1 MSGGSAARP
10 PLPPWAETLRQKY
23 LAGEAAV
30 FVLYR
35 NVFDRY
41 RAGDGYRTLQPF
53 LSEVLLRDNKQNIFE
68 LSIDRGVRVIQ
79 GGSAGERVEL
89 YRHLEGK
96 GLSGIFESLER
107 QMREQRSS
115 ALLIPYAGTIFPAA
129 ELHLLSLDERG
140 AFTALHRWSLDAEF
154 ADRDNVVI
162 LVSESLADLSPAL
175 LTNPR
180 VVAIELPMPDHASR
194 LAAIRHYAPAMSPTE
209 AAELAGQTA
218 GLRLIQLASIV
229 ASEAP
234 QGMSHGQRRAL
245 IAGLLQGSPQAEE
258 RAEKLAAI
266 TAGMTPAEIRQIVD
280 PTRKL
285 PASDDPAGEVLAVVR
300 QRKRELIEK
309 ECAGLIEF
317 IEPRH
322 GLETVGGNEHI
333 KGELLDIARLIQSGD
348 RTRAPMG
355 LLAVGP
361 MGAGKT
367 FVIKAFLKEAG
378 LSGIALK
385 NFRSK
390 WVGST
395 EANLERVL
403 ATVKAMGPIALVI
416 DEGDRSFGRQ
426 GDDADGGTSSRV
438 IARLKEFMSDPE
450 NRGQVLFILMT
461 NRPDKLDTDIKRPG
475 RLDRKIPF
483 FYAENATERAAVIH
497 AVCDRYRVPL
507 DMPEDALL
515 AACATLDGYSNAD
528 LEALALLAAEF
539 AERGL
544 RLADGAPQAAA
555 SGSVAAVTP
564 ALLARACEDFMPPQ
578 ETAMVRYMEMLAVAE
593 TSRRSLLPQRFRSL
607 SAADVQERLAELRR
621 QILP

>member
-1 MSGGSAARP
+1 VSGGSTDRP
-10 PLPPWAETLRQKY
+10 PLPLWAETLRQKY

-41 RAGDGYRTLQPF
+41 RAGDDYRTLQPF

-79 GGSAGERVEL
+79 GGSAGERAEL

-129 ELHLLSLDERG
+129 ELHFLSLDERG

-180 VVAIELPMPDHASR
+180 VVAIELPMPDQPSR
-194 LAAIRHYAPAMSPTE
+194 LAAIRHYAPAMPPAE
-209 AAELAGQTA
+209 AGELAGQTA

-234 QGMSHGQRRAL
+234 KGMSHGQRRAL

-266 TAGMTPAEIRQIVD
+266 TAGLTPVEIRQIVD
-280 PTRKL
+280 PTRTL
-285 PASDDPAGEVLAVVR
+285 PVSDDPAGEVLAVVR

-378 LSGIALK
+378 LSGVALK

-483 FYAENATERAAVIH
+483 FYAENASERAAVIS
-497 AVCDRYRVPL
+497 AVCARYRVPL
-507 DMPEDALL
+507 EVPEDALL
-515 AACATLDGYSNAD
+515 AACETLEGYSNAD

-539 AERGL
+539 AERGA
-544 RLADGAPQAAA
+544 RVADGTPLPAAA
-555 SGSVAAVTP
+555 GRSAAVTP
-564 ALLARACEDFMPPQ
+564 ALLAQASEDFMPPQ

-607 SAADVQERLAELRR
+607 SAVEVQERLAELRR

>member
-1 MSGGSAARP
+1 VSAGGRP
-10 PLPPWAETLRQKY
+10 PLPSWAETLRQKY

-41 RAGDGYRTLQPF
+41 RTGDGYRTLQPF

-79 GGSAGERVEL
+79 GGGAGDRAEL

-96 GLSGIFESLER
+96 GLSGILESLER

-129 ELHLLSLDERG
+129 ELHFLSLDERG
-140 AFTALHRWSLDAEF
+140 AFTALHRWSLDADF

-180 VVAIELPMPDHASR
+180 VVAIELPMPDHAGR
-194 LAAIRHYAPAMSPTE
+194 LAAIRHYAPAMPPTE
-209 AAELAGQTA
+209 ADGLAGQTA

-229 ASEAP
+229 AGEAP
-234 QGMSHGQRRAL
+234 QGMNHGQRRTL
-245 IAGLLQGSPQAEE
+245 IAELLQGSPQAAE

-280 PTRKL
+280 PTRRL

-317 IEPRH
+317 IEPRL
-322 GLETVGGNEHI
+322 GLETVGGNAHI
-333 KGELLDIARLIQSGD
+333 KGELLEIARLIQSGD

-378 LSGIALK
+378 LSGVALK

-426 GDDADGGTSSRV
+426 GDDADGGTGSRV

-483 FYAENATERAAVIH
+483 FYAESAGERAAVIS
-497 AVCDRYRVPL
+497 AVCARYRVPL
-507 DMPEDALL
+507 EMPDGALL
-515 AACATLDGYSNAD
+515 AACEPLDGYSNAD

-539 AERGL
+539 AERGE
-544 RLADGAPQAAA
+544 RLADGGQLPEA
-555 SGSVAAVTP
+555 SGSIAAVTP
-564 ALLARACEDFMPPQ
+564 ALLAQASEDFMPPQ

-607 SAADVQERLAELRR
+607 SAAEVQDRLADLRR
-621 QILP
+621 QIPP

>member
-1 MSGGSAARP
+1 
-10 PLPPWAETLRQKY
+10 
-23 LAGEAAV
+23 
-30 FVLYR
+30 
-35 NVFDRY
+35 
-41 RAGDGYRTLQPF
+41 
-53 LSEVLLRDNKQNIFE
+53 VLLKDNKQRIFE

-79 GGSAGERVEL
+79 GAAPTRRPNSTGISKARAA
-89 YRHLEGK
+89 
-96 GLSGIFESLER
+96 GIFESLER

-129 ELHLLSLDERG
+129 ELHFLSLEERG
-140 AFTALHRWSLDAEF
+140 AFTALHRWSLDEQF

-175 LTNPR
+175 LTHPR
-180 VVAIELPMPDHASR
+180 VVAIELPMPDRASR
-194 LAAIRHYAPAMSPTE
+194 QAAIRHYAPAMPPGE
-209 AAELAGQTA
+209 AEQLADQTA

-234 QGMSHGQRRAL
+234 QGMSHAQRRAL
-245 IAGLLQGSPQAEE
+245 IAGLLQGSPQAAE

-266 TAGMTPAEIRQIVD
+266 TAGMTPAEIRQLVD
-280 PTRKL
+280 PTRAL
-285 PASDDPAGEVLAVVR
+285 PDNGDPASEMMAVVR

-322 GLETVGGNEHI
+322 GLDSVGGNAHI

-426 GDDADGGTSSRV
+426 GDDSDGGTSSRV

-483 FYAENATERAAVIH
+483 FYAETQPNAPPSSAPFFSATGCPSISRRTT
-497 AVCDRYRVPL
+497 CC
-507 DMPEDALL
+507 
-515 AACATLDGYSNAD
+515 AACEPLEGYSNAD
-528 LEALALLAAEF
+528 LEALACSPPSLPSARYGRS
-539 AERGL
+539 RG
-544 RLADGAPQAAA
+544 RRCARRRGRRHRCGD
-555 SGSVAAVTP
+555 SP
-564 ALLARACEDFMPPQ
+564 ALLAQAIEDFMPPQ
-578 ETAMVRYMEMLAVAE
+578 ETTMVRYMEMLAVAE

-607 SAADVQERLAELRR
+607 SAARCRNARR
-621 QILP
+621 TAASDPP

>member
-1 MSGGSAARP
+1 MTRSSPAAADQPPHPSHSPRP
-10 PLPPWAETLRQKY
+10 PLPGWAETLRQKY
-23 LAGEAAV
+23 LAGEASV
-30 FVLYR
+30 FVIYR

-41 RAGDGYRTLQPF
+41 QVGDRYYTLLPL
-53 LSEVLLRDNKQNIFE
+53 LSEVLLKDNKQQIFE
-68 LSIDRGVRVIQ
+68 LSIDRGVRIVQ
-79 GGSAGERVEL
+79 GSSAQGKIEL

-96 GLSGIFESLER
+96 GLAGIFESLER
-107 QMREQRSS
+107 QMLEQRSS
-115 ALLIPYAGTIFPAA
+115 ALLIPYAGTLFPAA
-129 ELHLLSLDERG
+129 EPHLLSLDERG
-140 AFTALHRWSLDAEF
+140 AFTALHRWSLDEEF
-154 ADRDNVVI
+154 SDRDNVVI
-162 LVSESLADLSPAL
+162 LVSESLADISPAL
-175 LTNPR
+175 LTHPR
-180 VVAIELPMPDHASR
+180 IVAIELPMPDREARH
-194 LAAIRHYAPAMSPTE
+194 AAIGHYAAGMP
-209 AAELAGQTA
+209 AAEADLLADHTA

-234 QGMSHGQRRAL
+234 QALSEQQRRSL
-245 IAGLLQGSPQAEE
+245 IVGLLQGSPNAEQ
-258 RAEKLAAI
+258 RAQRLAAI
-266 TAGMTPAEIRQIVD
+266 TAGMTPGEIQQLVD
-280 PTRKL
+280 PTRAL
-285 PASDDPAGEVLAVVR
+285 PEEDPAGEMLAVVR

-322 GLETVGGNEHI
+322 GLDSVGGNEHI
-333 KGELLDIARLIQSGD
+333 KSELLEIARLMRSGD
-348 RTRAPMG
+348 RARAPMG

-378 LSGIALK
+378 LSGVALK

-416 DEGDRSFGRQ
+416 DEGDRSFGSS
-426 GDDADGGTSSRV
+426 GDSDGGTGSRV

-483 FYAENATERAAVIH
+483 FYAETTTERAAVVGAIFR
-497 AVCDRYRVPL
+497 RYQVAL
-507 DMPEDALL
+507 HLTDAALQE
-515 AACATLDGYSNAD
+515 ACEVLEGYSNAD

-539 AERGL
+539 AERARTAL
-544 RLADGAPQAAA
+544 T
-555 SGSVAAVTP
+555 S
-564 ALLARACEDFMPPQ
+564 ALLKQAIDDFMPPQ
-578 ETAMVRYMEMLAVAE
+578 EIAMVRYMEMLAVSE
-593 TSRRSLLPQRFRSL
+593 TSRRSLLPQRFRAL
-607 SAADVQERLAELRR
+607 SVQEVQTRLAEFRR
-621 QILP
+621 QINL

>member
-1 MSGGSAARP
+1 MTASSRRPESASASASASASSRQ
-10 PLPPWAETLRQKY
+10 PLPAWADTLRQKY

-30 FVLYR
+30 FVVYR

-41 RAGDGYRTLQPF
+41 RVGDRYYALQPF
-53 LSEVLLRDNKQNIFE
+53 LSDVLLKDNKQRIFE
-68 LSIDRGVRVIQ
+68 LSIDRGVRIVQ
-79 GGSAGERVEL
+79 GSSVEEKAEL

-96 GLSGIFESLER
+96 GLAGIFESLER

-129 ELHLLSLDERG
+129 EPHFLSLDERG
-140 AFTALHRWSLDAEF
+140 AFTALHRWSLDEDF

-162 LVSESLADLSPAL
+162 LVAESLAEISPAL
-175 LTNPR
+175 LTHPR
-180 VVAIELPMPDHASR
+180 IVAIELPMPDRDAR
-194 LAAIRHYAPAMSPTE
+194 RAAIRHYAPALPESD
-209 AAELAGQTA
+209 ADLLADQTA
-218 GLRLIQLASIV
+218 GLRLIQLANLV

-234 QGMSHGQRRAL
+234 QGLSEVQRRNL
-245 IAGLLQGSPQAEE
+245 IVGLLAGSPNASE
-258 RAEKLAAI
+258 RAQRLAAI
-266 TAGMTPAEIRQIVD
+266 TAGMTPGEIQQLVD
-280 PTRKL
+280 PTREL
-285 PASDDPAGEVLAVVR
+285 PEADDPIDEMMAVVR
-300 QRKRELIEK
+300 RRKRELIEK

-317 IEPRH
+317 IEPRL
-322 GLETVGGNEHI
+322 GLDSVGGNEHI
-333 KGELLDIARLIQSGD
+333 KGELLDIARLIRGGD
-348 RTRAPMG
+348 RARAPMG

-378 LSGIALK
+378 LSGVALK

-416 DEGDRSFGRQ
+416 DEGDRSFGSS
-426 GDDADGGTSSRV
+426 GDSDGGTGSRV

-483 FYAENATERAAVIH
+483 FYAETATERAAIITTILE
-497 AVCDRYRVPL
+497 RYQVASDLPAA
-507 DMPEDALL
+507 ALC
-515 AACATLDGYSNAD
+515 AACEALAGYSNAD
-528 LEALALLAAEF
+528 LEAVALLAAEF
-539 AERGL
+539 AEREHVPL
-544 RLADGAPQAAA
+544 SAAI
-555 SGSVAAVTP
+555 
-564 ALLARACEDFMPPQ
+564 LARAIDDFMPPQ
-578 ETAMVRYMEMLAVAE
+578 EVAMVAYMEMLAVAE
-593 TSRRSLLPQRFRSL
+593 TSRRSLLPQRFRAL
-607 SAADVQERLAELRR
+607 SAAEVQTRLADLRR
-621 QILP
+621 QINL